1 MKSFVPANAIAAVIS
16 VTSTMAHALCHRAF
30 ASCSRSIS
38 VSFSL
43 LLPTCFPHSKFSFF
57 CTSANTPYIKGIHS
71 FSHQRR
77 EENQLHKFILILLYF
92 DEKIKCISVTYI
104 AIYVQTCDPPP
115 IFLVNLTNST
125 ELDSNL
131 YNYFAFFGI
140 NPLYFVQLL
149 KFTYLLYWN
158 FNPIFFAIKPCVSC
172 RALHFQITALMCV
185 INLHVFFKI
194 LSSRLK

>member
-57 CTSANTPYIKGIHS
+57 CTSANTPYIKGIHP

-92 DEKIKCISVTYI
+92 DKKIKCIPAI
-104 AIYVQTCDPPP
+104 RINIYVQTCDPPDF
-115 IFLVNLTNST
+115 FLGKFDR
-125 ELDSNL
+125 LDKVQLN
-131 YNYFAFFGI
+131 FVFFGI
-140 NPLYFVQLL
+140 NSLYFVPLL

-158 FNPIFFAIKPCVSC
+158 FNSIFFAIKPCVSC

-185 INLHVFFKI
+185 INLHVFLKI
-194 LSSRLK
+194 LSSLLK

>member
-57 CTSANTPYIKGIHS
+57 CTSANTPYIKGIHP

-92 DEKIKCISVTYI
+92 DKKVIS
-104 AIYVQTCDPPP
+104 IYVQTHDPPP
-115 IFLVNLTNST
+115 IFLVNLIQICVIILRFSTLTPYILFHYSNSPI
-125 ELDSNL
+125 
-131 YNYFAFFGI
+131 YFI
-140 NPLYFVQLL
+140 EILILYFLPL
-149 KFTYLLYWN
+149 TMCFL
-158 FNPIFFAIKPCVSC
+158 P
-172 RALHFQITALMCV
+172 RAAFSDYCLNVC
-185 INLHVFFKI
+185 N
-194 LSSRLK
+194 

>member
-77 EENQLHKFILILLYF
+77 EENQLHKFIYILLYF
-92 DEKIKCISVTYI
+92 DEKIKCISAI
-104 AIYVQTCDPPP
+104 RINIYVQTCDPPP
-115 IFLVNLTNST
+115 RFFWVSLTGLIKFNLILCFSALTPYILFHYSNSPI
-125 ELDSNL
+125 
-131 YNYFAFFGI
+131 YFI
-140 NPLYFVQLL
+140 EILILYFLALNRAFPAARCIFRLL
-149 KFTYLLYWN
+149 
-158 FNPIFFAIKPCVSC
+158 P
-172 RALHFQITALMCV
+172 
-185 INLHVFFKI
+185 
-194 LSSRLK
+194 

>member
-77 EENQLHKFILILLYF
+77 EENQLHKFIFILLYF
-92 DEKIKCISVTYI
+92 DGKIKCIPAI
-104 AIYVQTCDPPP
+104 RINIYVQTCDPPP
-115 IFLVNLTNST
+115 IFLVSLNGLIKFNLILCFSALTPYILFHYPNSPI
-125 ELDSNL
+125 
-131 YNYFAFFGI
+131 YFI
-140 NPLYFVQLL
+140 EILILYFLPLNRVFPAARCIFRLL
-149 KFTYLLYWN
+149 
-158 FNPIFFAIKPCVSC
+158 P
-172 RALHFQITALMCV
+172 
-185 INLHVFFKI
+185 
-194 LSSRLK
+194 

>member
-57 CTSANTPYIKGIHS
+57 CTSANTPYIKGIHP

-92 DEKIKCISVTYI
+92 DKKIIS
-104 AIYVQTCDPPP
+104 IYVQTHDPPP

-125 ELDSNL
+125 EFDSNL
-131 YNYFAFFGI
+131 CNYFAFFDI
-140 NPLYFVQLL
+140 NPLYFVPLL

-158 FNPIFFAIKPCVSC
+158 FNSIFFAIKPCVSC

-185 INLHVFFKI
+185 INLHVFFII
-194 LSSRLK
+194 LSNLLK